1 MHASSLKFRKATSIL
16 QNTGLALGYHLEVGK
31 SKLWWPPI
39 VDTSEFF
46 KPRSTPNDDR
56 ILLHPLPYPFLA
68 EETAQAVLRLLL
80 GIKLHG
86 APLGTDA
93 YVAKFLRARTA
104 RIDVLLSA
112 VAELNDPNISMHMD
126 RPGDIY
132 VTTEAGCSERGY
144 TSAAFDFTVYGAI
157 PDNGRSS
164 AH

>member
-1 MHASSLKFRKATSIL
+1 MHTSSLKFRKATSIL

-31 SKLWWPPI
+31 YKLWWPI
-39 VDTSEFF
+39 VDTFKFF
-46 KPRSTPNDDR
+46 KPRSTPDDDR
-56 ILLHPLPYPFLA
+56 ILLHPLPHPFLT

-126 RPGDIY
+126 RPGDIN

-144 TSAAFDFTVYGAI
+144 TSAAFDFTDYGAI

>member
-16 QNTGLALGYHLEVGK
+16 QK
-31 SKLWWPPI
+31 
-39 VDTSEFF
+39 
-46 KPRSTPNDDR
+46 
-56 ILLHPLPYPFLA
+56 
-68 EETAQAVLRLLL
+68 TAQAVLRLLL

-126 RPGDIY
+126 HPGDIY

-144 TSAAFDFTVYGAI
+144 TSAAFDFTDYGAI
-157 PDNGRSS
+157 PDNGLSS